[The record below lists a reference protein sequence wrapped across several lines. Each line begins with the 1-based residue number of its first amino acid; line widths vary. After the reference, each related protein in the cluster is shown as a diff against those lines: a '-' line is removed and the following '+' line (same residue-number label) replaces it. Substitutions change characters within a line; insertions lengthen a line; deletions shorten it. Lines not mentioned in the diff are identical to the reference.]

1 MTEEGWTIADL
12 KGELISQGVDFDDI
26 MFIDIY
32 KQLNYDTVEEAAR
45 NILEGK
51 CQT

>member
-32 KQLNYDTVEEAAR
+32 RQLKCESVEEAAK
-45 NILEGK
+45 NIVEGMR
-51 CQT
+51 